1 MSEKKTGDPK
11 AETPE
16 NVAQTARDPNEELV
30 EYMAP
35 LLGMDSPR
43 DVLCAV
49 NGETIRIQRGVT
61 VRIKRKFVKALRDAD
76 EQERVVWQTVN
87 AAQRAAEKPLAEM

>member
-1 MSEKKTGDPK
+1 MSEKKIAAPK
-11 AETPE
+11 AETAE
-16 NVAQTARDPNEELV
+16 ETVRTTGDPNEELV

-61 VRIKRKFVKALRDAD
+61 VQIKRKFVKALQNAA
-76 EQERVVWQTVN
+76 EQEREVWKTVN